1 VHGSDY
7 NHVGAP
13 QEQLRLKKRAE
24 RFKSE
29 SGSAPGATKTG
40 AAAEFEAKK
49 KVGTMCAGGSVLL
62 LRRARK
68 GMRSRGS
75 R

>member
-1 VHGSDY
+1 M
-7 NHVGAP
+7 
-13 QEQLRLKKRAE
+13 KKRAE

-49 KVGTMCAGGSVLL
+49 KVWAVGFMKSSAPSVMHQELKMNAPHAGES
-62 LRRARK
+62 RAIWPKVR
-68 GMRSRGS
+68 
-75 R
+75 